1 VSAPG
6 LPADPGR
13 TEIALA
19 AGLAAAA
26 GAVDVLAFTRMGQA
40 FASIVTGNLVVAG
53 TAIGQGDP
61 RMPANVALA
70 VAAFAVVALVWNEF
84 DDWKVVA
91 ILWLIGGF
99 VVGVWLTSGPL
110 AARDRWALIVGF
122 AAAVAGMAM
131 AWLNL
136 NWLITPAAAW
146 FVAVALVSAS
156 VVKAALRWPD
166 LRWFENPTHTKQHAV
181 GALTTLVMCTLITG
195 ATIV

>member
-1 VSAPG
+1 MSAVVFAIAASLTLG
-6 LPADPGR
+6 LFEG
-13 TEIALA
+13 IAV
-19 AGLAAAA
+19 GLAAAVIIAIVRSHGTLPDRIRQVLGA
-26 GAVDVLAFTRMGQA
+26 GYLR
-40 FASIVTGNLVVAG
+40 
-53 TAIGQGDP
+53 
-61 RMPANVALA
+61 AL
-70 VAAFAVVALVWNEF
+70 AAFAVVALVWNEF

>member
-1 VSAPG
+1 MYAVVFAITASLALG
-6 LPADPGR
+6 LVKG
-13 TEIALA
+13 IAL
-19 AGLAAAA
+19 GLAAAVIVAVVRSHGTLPERVRQVLGA
-26 GAVDVLAFTRMGQA
+26 GYLRAVT
-40 FASIVTGNLVVAG
+40 
-53 TAIGQGDP
+53 
-61 RMPANVALA
+61 
-70 VAAFAVVALVWNEF
+70 AFAVVALVWNEF
-84 DDWKVVA
+84 DDWKAVA
-91 ILWLIGGF
+91 IVWLIGAF
-99 VVGVWLTSGPL
+99 VAGAWLTSGPL

-136 NWLITPAAAW
+136 NWLIMPAAAW
-146 FVAVALVSAS
+146 FVGVALVSAS